1 MPFNKNYYEQAL
13 EELAARRTKNKQLE
27 EVRNIEI
34 HTAIP
39 EYGVLECQLADTM
52 TDIMR
57 TIVERK
63 DNSKELVRNTIE
75 NNSLIQRKMTQLLVE
90 NGYPADYLNPIYS
103 CPKCKDTGTVDG
115 QWCDCFNK
123 ILRKIAAEKL
133 NADSPL
139 QLSEFSTFKLDYYS
153 DQIQTPI
160 GITHRQIMQDNLN
173 DCISFAESFNGKGK
187 GLFMIGATG
196 LGKTHLSLAIG
207 NRVIEKGFCVAYG
220 SVPEIIRKIDR
231 EQFGKAE
238 GDTMGLA
245 MESDLLIL
253 DDLGAENRTD
263 RAVSIL
269 YEIINARQNRG
280 LPIIVNTNLDPKDIK
295 NSYQDR
301 LYSRLN
307 SLKVLFFFG
316 DDNRLKNI

>member
-1 MPFNKNYYEQAL
+1 MPFNKNYYERAR
-13 EELAARRTKNKQLE
+13 EELAARRAVNKQLE
-27 EVRNIEI
+27 EERNIEI
-34 HTAIP
+34 HTKIP
-39 EYGVLECQLADTM
+39 EYGMLECQLADTM
-52 TDIMR
+52 TEIMR
-57 TIVERK
+57 TIAVRK
-63 DNSKELVRNTIE
+63 ENTEELIKKAIE
-75 NNSLIQRKMTQLLVE
+75 NNSHIQQKIDMLLAQK
-90 NGYPADYLNPIYS
+90 GYPADYLNPIYS
-103 CPKCKDTGTVDG
+103 CPKCRDTGTVDG
-115 QWCDCFNK
+115 QWCDCFNRV
-123 ILRKIAAEKL
+123 LRRIAAEQL

-153 DQIQTPI
+153 DTNNTPI
-160 GITHRQIMQDNLN
+160 GVTPRRIMEDNLN
-173 DCISFAESFNGKGK
+173 DCISFAENFNGKGK

-269 YEIINARQNRG
+269 YEIINSRQNRG
-280 LPIIVNTNLDPKDIK
+280 LPIIVNTNLEAKDIK
-295 NSYQDR
+295 NLYQDR
-301 LYSRLN
+301 LYSRLF

-316 DDNRLKNI
+316 EDNRLKNT

>member
-1 MPFNKNYYEQAL
+1 MPFNKKYYEQAR
-13 EELAARRTKNKQLE
+13 EELDARRAANKQLE
-27 EVRNIEI
+27 EERNIEI
-34 HTAIP
+34 HTKIP
-39 EYGVLECQLADTM
+39 EYGVLECQLVDTM
-52 TDIMR
+52 TEIMR
-57 TIVERK
+57 SIAERR
-63 DNSKELVRNTIE
+63 DNNEELIKNAIE
-75 NNSLIQRKMTQLLVE
+75 TNKLIQQKMNMLLAQK
-90 NGYPADYLNPIYS
+90 GYPADYLNPIYS

-123 ILRKIAAEKL
+123 VLRRIAAEQL

-153 DQIQTPI
+153 DKTNTPI
-160 GITHRQIMQDNLN
+160 GVTPRRIMEDNLN
-173 DCISFAESFNGKGK
+173 DCISFAENFNGKGK